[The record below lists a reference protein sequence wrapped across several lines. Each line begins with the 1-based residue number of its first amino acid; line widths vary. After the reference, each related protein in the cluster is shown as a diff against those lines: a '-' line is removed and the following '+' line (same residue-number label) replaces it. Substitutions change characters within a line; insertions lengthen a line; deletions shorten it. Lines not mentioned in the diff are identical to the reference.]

1 MCLNIKRKRLRRT
14 SVDRPQGLTRPST
27 RTLVL
32 LPGDGLKV
40 SQAQRDDKGLC
51 SQVNLKGDDRSWRAR
66 VRSIAIE
73 SHQELLLRVPL
84 QQTPSRVSLCCFSF
98 SFSSFLALLATD
110 RPCLSLLS
118 RSPIYF
124 LESDLIFF
132 LGPMRVHVLT
142 RNYLQKILGRAMN
155 Y

>member
-1 MCLNIKRKRLRRT
+1 MTASRFLRRRGT
-14 SVDRPQGLTRPST
+14 TG
-27 RTLVL
+27 
-32 LPGDGLKV
+32 V
-40 SQAQRDDKGLC
+40 SALR
-51 SQVNLKGDDRSWRAR
+51 SNLKGHDRSWRAR

-155 Y
+155 YWACSSPSLGGEGMSIPSGSGS

>member
-1 MCLNIKRKRLRRT
+1 MRKRLKRT

-32 LPGDGLKV
+32 LPGDGSRFLRRRGTTGV
-40 SQAQRDDKGLC
+40 C
-51 SQVNLKGDDRSWRAR
+51 SQVNLKGHDRSWRAR